1 MAASAN
7 QQAKDAERLGFAAKE
22 GDAKAVELA
31 AKALAKKQPKLAR
44 QARYNPLD
52 MYFLK

>member
-7 QQAKDAERLGFAAKE
+7 QQAKDAERLGIAAKE

-44 QARYNPLD
+44 QARYKPLCV
-52 MYFLK
+52 YII